1 MQSLGILKQKFPN
14 IPVLALTATATAS
27 VKEYVVQAL
36 GLVNCV
42 VFRQSFNRPN
52 LLSVNLLK
60 SKYIY
65 IYIYIP
71 ECCLPRNLQVF
82 RCSQDEKVPGRY
94 WQIYQ
99 GKPFWWMWNYILSF
113 KKWLRE
119 SCSKVTGCY
128 LYIKALSCL
137 VHTKNIMFKRR
148 IEFCFRSSVIK
159 QHSTMAV

>member
-27 VKEYVVQAL
+27 VKEDVVQAL

-65 IYIYIP
+65 IYIYSRVLLTKKFAGIP
-71 ECCLPRNLQVF
+71 LFPRRKSAWKILTNLS
-82 RCSQDEKVPGRY
+82 RKT
-94 WQIYQ
+94 
-99 GKPFWWMWNYILSF
+99 ILMNV
-113 KKWLRE
+113 E
-119 SCSKVTGCY
+119 
-128 LYIKALSCL
+128 LYIVFQEMTARKLLKSYRL
-137 VHTKNIMFKRR
+137 LFIY
-148 IEFCFRSSVIK
+148 
-159 QHSTMAV
+159 